1 MTEILSLTAY
11 FAERQRSGERFLAD
25 AMLDLFEREGVAAS
39 MMLRGIAGFGT
50 THVLRTDRS
59 LTLSEDPPVTV
70 TAVDLPD
77 RIRTLA
83 DAAVGLTRRGL
94 ITLERAWLLPGSLP
108 ADLDG
113 WVRLSLYLGRKQPV
127 AGVPGYV
134 AVCEVLHRLGFVA
147 ADVFLGVDGTVAG
160 ERRRARFFSH
170 NTDVPVLI
178 TGIGTRTQA
187 LAAVDE
193 LTGMLASPL
202 FSLRPVVVCKID
214 GRTLATPPRSWPV
227 QKLTVHTSED
237 TRHEGRP
244 VHRALMARL
253 RATDHAGG
261 ATALRGLW
269 GFRGSQRPHGD
280 RFLQLGRRVPVTTV
294 LVDTAETMAADYGIV
309 DAVTAEHG
317 VVTCEPVPALIAVN
331 GDKRRGSLTLD

>member
-1 MTEILSLTAY
+1 MTEILALTAY

-25 AMLDLFEREGVAAS
+25 AMLDLFERERTAAS

-77 RIRTLA
+77 RIRALA
-83 DAAVGLTRRGL
+83 DAAVGLTGRGL
-94 ITLERAWLLPGSLP
+94 LTLERAWLLPGSPP

-113 WVRLSLYLGRKQPV
+113 SVRLSLYLGRKQAV

-134 AVCEVLHRLGFVA
+134 AVCEVLHRRGFVA
-147 ADVFLGVDGTVAG
+147 ADVFLGVDGTIAG

-170 NTDVPVLI
+170 NTDVPVLV
-178 TGIGTRTQA
+178 TGIGTRAQA
-187 LAAVDE
+187 LAAVEE
-193 LTGMLASPL
+193 LTGTLDSPL
-202 FSLRPVVVCKID
+202 FSLRPVVVCKIE
-214 GRTLATPPRSWPV
+214 GRTLATPPNSWPM

-253 RATDHAGG
+253 RETDHAGG

-269 GFRGSQRPHGD
+269 GFRGLQRPHGD

-294 LVDTAETMAADYGIV
+294 LVDTASTVAANYGIV

-317 VVTCEPVPALIAVN
+317 VVTCELVPALVAVN
-331 GDKRRGSLTLD
+331 GDQRRGGLILD